1 MPETGRIL
9 RYSSEHLLPCLTGVG
24 WSFKNQII
32 NMKLTYTT
40 SRDDKAR
47 YLFIQ
52 GDLIGDEVG
61 PKLVEVVS
69 DAIQDGAKIFVIDL
83 KEVRYISS
91 SGIGLLITMLTK
103 MRNAGGE
110 VYLTAPSEH
119 VKKLLIIT
127 KLNNIFT
134 VYDSVEDFKA
144 KN

>member
-1 MPETGRIL
+1 
-9 RYSSEHLLPCLTGVG
+9 
-24 WSFKNQII
+24 
-32 NMKLTYTT
+32 MKLTYTT
-40 SRDDKAR
+40 TKDEQAH

-52 GDLIGDEVG
+52 GDLIGDEMG

-69 DAIQDGAKIFVIDL
+69 DAVEEGAKNFVVDL
-83 KEVRYISS
+83 SEVRYISS

-103 MRNAGGE
+103 MRNRDGE

-134 VYDSVEDFKA
+134 VFDSIDDFK
-144 KN
+144 KKM

>member
-1 MPETGRIL
+1 
-9 RYSSEHLLPCLTGVG
+9 
-24 WSFKNQII
+24 
-32 NMKLTYTT
+32 MKLTYTT
-40 SRDDKAR
+40 TKDEQAH

-52 GDLIGDEVG
+52 GDLIGDEMG

-69 DAIQDGAKIFVIDL
+69 DAVEEGAKNFVVDL
-83 KEVRYISS
+83 SEVRYISS

-103 MRNAGGE
+103 MRNRDGE

-134 VYDSVEDFKA
+134 VFDSIDDFK
-144 KN
+144 KKR

>member
-1 MPETGRIL
+1 
-9 RYSSEHLLPCLTGVG
+9 
-24 WSFKNQII
+24 
-32 NMKLTYTT
+32 MKLTYNTKK
-40 SRDDKAR
+40 DELAQ

-69 DAIQDGAKIFVIDL
+69 DAVLEGTRTFVVDL
-83 KEVRYISS
+83 SEVRYISS

-103 MRNAGGE
+103 MRNVGGE
-110 VYLTAPSEH
+110 VYLTSPSEH

-134 VYDSVEDFKA
+134 VFDSIDAFKA
-144 KN
+144 ELSK

>member
-1 MPETGRIL
+1 
-9 RYSSEHLLPCLTGVG
+9 
-24 WSFKNQII
+24 
-32 NMKLTYTT
+32 MKLTYTT
-40 SRDDKAR
+40 GRDDKAR
-47 YLFIQ
+47 YLIIQ

-69 DAIQDGAKIFVIDL
+69 DAIQEGAKTLVIDL
-83 KEVRYISS
+83 SEVRYISS

-134 VYDSVEDFKA
+134 VYDSVEEFKA

>member
-1 MPETGRIL
+1 
-9 RYSSEHLLPCLTGVG
+9 
-24 WSFKNQII
+24 
-32 NMKLTYTT
+32 MKLTYTT
-40 SRDDKAR
+40 QKDPKGN
-47 YLFIQ
+47 YLHIQ

-69 DAIQDGAKIFVIDL
+69 DAIQDGAKTFVIDL
-83 KEVRYISS
+83 SDVRYISS

-134 VYDSVEDFKA
+134 VYDSVEEFKA

>member
-1 MPETGRIL
+1 
-9 RYSSEHLLPCLTGVG
+9 
-24 WSFKNQII
+24 
-32 NMKLTYTT
+32 MKLTYTT
-40 SRDDKAR
+40 GRDDKAR

-69 DAIQDGAKIFVIDL
+69 DGIQEGAKTFVIDL
-83 KEVRYISS
+83 SEVRYISS

-127 KLNNIFT
+127 KLNNIFS
-134 VYDSVEDFKA
+134 VYDSVEEFKA

>member
-1 MPETGRIL
+1 
-9 RYSSEHLLPCLTGVG
+9 
-24 WSFKNQII
+24 
-32 NMKLTYTT
+32 MKLTYTT
-40 SRDDKAR
+40 QKDQKAN

-69 DAIQDGAKIFVIDL
+69 DAIQDGTKTFVIDL
-83 KEVRYISS
+83 SEVRYISS

-127 KLNNIFT
+127 KLNNIFI
-134 VYDSVEDFKA
+134 VYDSVDDFKS

>member
-1 MPETGRIL
+1 
-9 RYSSEHLLPCLTGVG
+9 
-24 WSFKNQII
+24 
-32 NMKLTYTT
+32 MKLSYKT
-40 SRDDKAR
+40 SKDDRAY
-47 YLFIQ
+47 YLAMV

-69 DAIQDGAKIFVIDL
+69 DAIQDGARTFVIDL
-83 KEVRYISS
+83 SEVRYISS

-103 MRNAGGE
+103 MRNVGGE
-110 VYLTAPSEH
+110 VYLTSPSEH

-134 VYDSVEDFKA
+134 VYDSVEDFKS